1 MHNARSSTLY
11 LSIQCKATYPYPT
24 RVHTLERWSFH
35 NSDSQGSSY
44 MLYYFSYQCKEWD
57 CHAHTLLWEK
67 CRKSIEICLVYLS
80 SYPITFCNSA
90 ACFFRGNEWSRMNYF
105 LLLLIT
111 LDFTGVLSLKVY
123 LRLGKTGRSDPFG
136 LKLCTRTF
144 PRPRLL

>member
-1 MHNARSSTLY
+1 MPAPLHFTFQFNARPLILIPLESTLQKGGAFTVQIPKVS
-11 LSIQCKATYPYPT
+11 LILQ
-24 RVHTLERWSFH
+24 H
-35 NSDSQGSSY
+35 
-44 MLYYFSYQCKEWD
+44 FSYQCKEWD